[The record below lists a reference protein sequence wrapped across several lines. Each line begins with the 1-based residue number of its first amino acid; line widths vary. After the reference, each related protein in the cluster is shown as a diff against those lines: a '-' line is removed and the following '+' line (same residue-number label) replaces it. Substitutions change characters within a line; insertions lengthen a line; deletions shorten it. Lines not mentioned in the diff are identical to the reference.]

1 MGPNA
6 RVQFKQMLETPQGK
20 TFSTAGLSIVTVII
34 LFFIVMRP
42 ATTSITNRLLEN
54 DTRREYIAQAKN
66 KKLDLEKLSE
76 QSNKNENN
84 IKLLNKYLPEKP
96 TESFVVGNITAI
108 ILNEG
113 LTLMNLR
120 VTPIS
125 DIDIGIAVDSS
136 NIKQNSMELVITGDL
151 LKIESFISKLEA
163 MPKSLNIESVSYN
176 SISESE
182 TGGWQANIKLI
193 FYFFDINNLFSITNG

>member
-6 RVQFKQMLETPQGK
+6 RVQFRQMLETPQGK

-54 DTRREYIAQAKN
+54 DTRRDYIAQAKS
-66 KKLDLEKLSE
+66 KKGDLEKLSE

-108 ILNEG
+108 VVNEG
-113 LTLMNLR
+113 LKLTNLR

-125 DIDIGIAVDSS
+125 DIDIGIAIDSP
-136 NIKQNSMELVITGDL
+136 NIKQNSMELVINGDL
-151 LKIESFISKLEA
+151 SKIESFISKLETL
-163 MPKSLNIESVSYN
+163 PKSLNIESISYN
-176 SISESE
+176 SVSEE
-182 TGGWQANIKLI
+182 GTGGWQANIKLT
-193 FYFFDINNLFSITNG
+193 FYFFDINNLFSINNG